1 LDVEPKNQ
9 VELDKLFD
17 DEQGFKDALAGVY
30 IQMKQSDAYG
40 ARLTQTTIENLTSSW
55 DVTSGTVEQK
65 LGLFSYT
72 DEQVDDA
79 LSAIL
84 SKQYAILASTNAIL
98 NNIEQK
104 KGVFKTR
111 GLYELVKGE
120 CLGIRAYVHLDIMRL
135 FGPIPSDPTQ
145 GSQLAYVTEFST
157 SLHQRVSFE
166 VYQSLLLRDIQDA
179 EALLK
184 SVDPVL
190 DYSLAELRNP
200 NPNSGE
206 GFRPKDAFFSFRALR
221 MNYYAVKALSAR
233 ANLWFGH
240 DEDAYVAAKEVIDAK
255 NEDNSVKFRLGTA
268 ADFTAGD
275 YVLREEQIF
284 GLYDRS
290 MYDWYQSRYTS
301 GTVKKGTTVTTIVN
315 TLFGNTGKDI
325 RESSLW
331 SLITLSNGT
340 RAHIIRKYETKEI
353 SQVTVNTDYK
363 QIPMLRSSEMYL
375 ILAETAPFSEGVDYF
390 QQFKEARGLDSPA
403 PESAEALQMEIIK
416 EYRKEFYAEGQSFFA
431 YKRNNVEKAQLIF
444 VPSAATVNY
453 VLPLPSVEEMNVL

>member
-1 LDVEPKNQ
+1 
-9 VELDKLFD
+9 
-17 DEQGFKDALAGVY
+17 
-30 IQMKQSDAYG
+30 
-40 ARLTQTTIENLTSSW
+40 
-55 DVTSGTVEQK
+55 
-65 LGLFSYT
+65 
-72 DEQVDDA
+72 
-79 LSAIL
+79 
-84 SKQYAILASTNAIL
+84 
-98 NNIEQK
+98 
-104 KGVFKTR
+104 
-111 GLYELVKGE
+111 
-120 CLGIRAYVHLDIMRL
+120 
-135 FGPIPSDPTQ
+135 
-145 GSQLAYVTEFST
+145 
-157 SLHQRVSFE
+157 
-166 VYQSLLLRDIQDA
+166 
-179 EALLK
+179 
-184 SVDPVL
+184 
-190 DYSLAELRNP
+190 
-200 NPNSGE
+200 
-206 GFRPKDAFFSFRALR
+206 